1 MDIGY
6 NSLQMGK
13 AREGDF
19 LLVPEDLVEGSYD
32 EHDCSVLGARAA
44 CHRVL
49 PREDPILALNWLCC
63 TTRAAFNRPL
73 VILVAWRDPSVWG
86 TWLGP
91 AAAAGGGAGGA
102 GGLLDPHLHH
112 FISPSAKNAIG

>member
-1 MDIGY
+1 MGY
-6 NSLQMGK
+6 
-13 AREGDF
+13 

-44 CHRVL
+44 RQRVL
-49 PREDPILALNWLCC
+49 PREDPLLALNWLCC
-63 TTRAAFNRPL
+63 STRAAFSHPL
-73 VILVAWRDPSVWG
+73 WILVAWRLLVTQLDPSVWG

-102 GGLLDPHLHH
+102 RGLLDPHLHH
-112 FISPSAKNAIG
+112 FISPSVKIAIG